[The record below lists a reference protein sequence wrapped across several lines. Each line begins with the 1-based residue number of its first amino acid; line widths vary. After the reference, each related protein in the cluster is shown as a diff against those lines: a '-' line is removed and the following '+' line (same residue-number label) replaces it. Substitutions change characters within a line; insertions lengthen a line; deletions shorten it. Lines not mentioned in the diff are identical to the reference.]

1 MNGEPIKEHPRFI
14 GPKHEVGISADME
27 VREVEDRS
35 HGDAPVPRQQP
46 FANYT

>member
-1 MNGEPIKEHPRFI
+1 
-14 GPKHEVGISADME
+14 